1 MGTGQVGLQGE
12 GCGPGGVAWMLCAGP
27 TPSGRAVCLAF
38 MSFRLTHPR
47 RANAPSLELLSAK
60 QLRLSCDS
68 APKGLGP
75 NIWGMAPSIG
85 QRRASLLSA
94 VDPRHHL
101 LPSLQKKKRG
111 EGILT
116 TWMVQ
121 HSFWK
126 LKGPKSSS
134 TGVHVGREGAW
145 SRAALGPR
153 EKSIGVKIE
162 GRSQDFQGGA
172 TEQYGSWGAQQR
184 SWSGGGHSVSRTA
197 IFSSPP
203 G

>member
-1 MGTGQVGLQGE
+1 
-12 GCGPGGVAWMLCAGP
+12 MLSAGP
-27 TPSGRAVCLAF
+27 MPSDRAVCLAF
-38 MSFRLTHPR
+38 MSFGLTRPR
-47 RANAPSLELLSAK
+47 RAKAPSSELFSAE
-60 QLRLSCDS
+60 QLGLSCDS

-75 NIWGMAPSIG
+75 NIWGMAPSTG
-85 QRRASLLSA
+85 QRRASLLSE

-111 EGILT
+111 ERILT

-126 LKGPKSSS
+126 LKGPNSSS

-153 EKSIGVKIE
+153 EKSIGVKVQKAEARIFRV
-162 GRSQDFQGGA
+162 GR
-172 TEQYGSWGAQQR
+172 
-184 SWSGGGHSVSRTA
+184 
-197 IFSSPP
+197 
-203 G
+203 